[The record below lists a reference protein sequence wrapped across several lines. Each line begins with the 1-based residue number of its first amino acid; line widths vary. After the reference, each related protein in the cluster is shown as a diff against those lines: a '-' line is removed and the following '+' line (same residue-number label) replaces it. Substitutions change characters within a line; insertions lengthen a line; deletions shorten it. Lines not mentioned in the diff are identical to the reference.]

1 MIPEK
6 PPYASN
12 DCLTFLEY
20 LQLRT
25 AGPGFREYVSREFE
39 RTYSATGNFVL
50 TAEKLYT
57 SPPHRHDPI
66 QRKVEFAN
74 ALPDKFRE
82 KKKLVAR
89 AHAMKKK
96 KLLTGANKH
105 ASYNKHFIHSVST
118 PFSSPPW
125 LVERFK

>member
-89 AHAMKKK
+89 AHAMEKKE
-96 KLLTGANKH
+96 TANLCQQ
-105 ASYNKHFIHSVST
+105 ARELQQALYSLSFYAFHFT
-118 PFSSPPW
+118 SSARRK
-125 LVERFK
+125 V